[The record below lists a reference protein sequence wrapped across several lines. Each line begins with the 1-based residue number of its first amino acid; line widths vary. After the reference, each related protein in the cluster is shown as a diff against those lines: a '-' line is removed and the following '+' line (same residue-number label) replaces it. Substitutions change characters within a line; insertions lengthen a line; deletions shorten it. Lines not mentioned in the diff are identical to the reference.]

1 MDRTV
6 PVARRA
12 AKYEEDGMTL
22 RRTAWMFA
30 AVTAWLGVTACD
42 DGTGPGGSV
51 SLSLSVPADGPAAS
65 VQSPALFDLVYMD
78 GASTL
83 TLTQVELVMREIE
96 LEKVDDDSCDD
107 GFEGDDECEEF
118 ETGPR
123 VFDVPVDGSTEAVL
137 SLNDVPE
144 GLYDELEIEIHKV
157 SDDPE
162 DAALLAARPDLADVS
177 IRVEGDFDGT
187 AFTFTTGVEEEF
199 EFGFSPPLDPSA
211 GPINVTLSIDVE
223 SWFRDQG
230 GNLLDP
236 SNVANRSQIETNI
249 EQSFEAFEDDDGD
262 GLDD

>member
-1 MDRTV
+1 
-6 PVARRA
+6 
-12 AKYEEDGMTL
+12 MTL
-22 RRTAWMFA
+22 RRSLWVFA
-30 AVTAWLGVTACD
+30 AAVMIGTAACN
-42 DGTGPGGSV
+42 DGTGPGSSV
-51 SLSLSVPADGPAAS
+51 TLSLTVPADGPAAS
-65 VQSPALFDLVYMD
+65 VQSPALFDLVYTD
-78 GASTL
+78 ASSTL

-107 GFEGDDECEEF
+107 GFEGEDECEEF
-118 ETGPR
+118 ETGPS

-137 SLNDVPE
+137 SINDVPA

-187 AFTFTTGVEEEF
+187 PFTFTTGVEEEF

-223 SWFRDQG
+223 SWFRTIG
-230 GNLLDP
+230 GGLLDP
-236 SNVANRSQIETNI
+236 SDEANRSQIETNI

-262 GLDD
+262 GHDD